1 MFENHA
7 QVRQGRA
14 DEDGGSTTSPDEEKT
29 WNSADH
35 NQGRSSGH
43 HQKGGNYQ
51 EEKTSHYQ
59 GGSSIHY
66 EGQDHCQGWNSHEK
80 EWSEWRE
87 IQRQRKMLRAE
98 KAVDQEEHGKVLDDD
113 DEHRNTG
120 EDSGELSKERKSLN
134 ELRKKG
140 FSGGISENQCLTPA
154 MKERRNW
161 KSDEKDWNALV
172 QHMDR
177 RSIRLKVA
185 EPQQL
190 DKVTKMEVLSEAKR

>member
-1 MFENHA
+1 MNT

-29 WNSADH
+29 WSSADH
-35 NQGRSSGH
+35 NQGGSSG

-51 EEKTSHYQ
+51 EEKASHYQ

-98 KAVDQEEHGKVLDDD
+98 TAVDQEEHEKVLDDD
-113 DEHRNTG
+113 DEHRNIG
-120 EDSGELSKERKSLN
+120 EDSGELSKEGKSLN
-134 ELRKKG
+134 EPRKRG
-140 FSGGISENQCLTPA
+140 FIGGLSENQCLTPA

-161 KSDEKDWNALV
+161 KSDEKDWGAIV

>member
-1 MFENHA
+1 M
-7 QVRQGRA
+7 RQGRA

-35 NQGRSSGH
+35 NQGGSSG
-43 HQKGGNYQ
+43 HQKGGNNQ
-51 EEKTSHYQ
+51 EEKASHYQ
-59 GGSSIHY
+59 GGSSIHCQ
-66 EGQDHCQGWNSHEK
+66 GQDHCQGWNSHEK
-80 EWSEWRE
+80 EWSEWKE

-98 KAVDQEEHGKVLDDD
+98 KAVDQEEKVLDDD
-113 DEHRNTG
+113 DEHRNIG
-120 EDSGELSKERKSLN
+120 EDSGELSKEGKSLN
-134 ELRKKG
+134 EPRKKG
-140 FSGGISENQCLTPA
+140 FIGGLSENQCLTPA
-154 MKERRNW
+154 MEERRNW
-161 KSDEKDWNALV
+161 KSDEKDWGALV